1 MKLLSRSQFRELTLQ
16 RFKESCCVPQCVE
29 KAVDAHHILNRNLF
43 TEKEEEG
50 GYFLDNGAGLC
61 SAHHYQ
67 AELTLITVKDLRVW
81 CNITSPAIP
90 VSLKPEASYDCWG
103 NEIVNSYTRLPGILF
118 TNEGCQKA
126 LKKAGVLWQF
136 QTS

>member
-1 MKLLSRSQFRELTLQ
+1 MKLLSRDQFRELTLQ
-16 RFKESCCVPQCVE
+16 RFNESCCVPQCPE

-43 TEKEEEG
+43 IGKEEG
-50 GYFLDNGAGLC
+50 GYYLENGAGLC
-61 SAHHYQ
+61 STHHYQ
-67 AELTLITVKDLRVW
+67 AELTLLTVEDLRFW
-81 CNITSPAIP
+81 CNIISPAIP
-90 VSLKPEASYDCWG
+90 EALNPQTSYDCWG

-118 TNEGCQKA
+118 TDEGCQKA